1 MESRSQICWTSPDH
15 FLLKL
20 WYLDFYRER
29 VQGTAWWSG
38 HPSPITHPHT
48 HHTHRE
54 LGVTQG
60 ELDLLSERVKSQVEG
75 EVTQQKAINEKMMV
89 ALRQKEQECAKVGG
103 GGGRG

>member
-1 MESRSQICWTSPDH
+1 M
-15 FLLKL
+15 
-20 WYLDFYRER
+20 
-29 VQGTAWWSG
+29 VAWSSF
-38 HPSPITHPHT
+38 PNYIHT

-103 GGGRG
+103 GGGGGSKAH

>member
-1 MESRSQICWTSPDH
+1 M
-15 FLLKL
+15 
-20 WYLDFYRER
+20 
-29 VQGTAWWSG
+29 VAWSSFPNYI
-38 HPSPITHPHT
+38 HTHT

-103 GGGRG
+103 GEGLRPTDMRGGVPHTV